1 MNNFETFI
9 LVAVI
14 ILALFF
20 ILPYVTN
27 YGSPV
32 VITKEGFA
40 PNDSMMNNN
49 GDPRPMQ
56 PSQQMFQTQQMTK
69 PYQVSTENDMMQDGS
84 DDMMMYDGS
93 NDKMMYYGP
102 IDMDSRISSNGV
114 DSYMRWPEPSMG
126 AVAPN
131 RINKDNR
138 LRFEKADVQAE
149 TTYNGPK
156 NSNPMRDEPIVVGYD
171 CNDNNDT
178 QYMMLDQ
185 RVDPRKM
192 PEMGPETRKMR
203 ELKDV
208 YVPRKY
214 SPLQVRPDNLS
225 GYDPT
230 DSQDGSLTPRGPNK
244 NYESLIFDNVTRS
257 IMSGSQFMENTGL
270 VTPPW
275 VAPAWNPDAYGPSST
290 GELNPDDYENDPRM
304 LYNKCSLSCCS
315 PQYPTPF
322 QADAD
327 PFVCDKDG
335 NNKYLASN
343 YTCTNNTGGTGCL
356 CMTPKQVDGMY
367 DGFVDWNDWTDN
379 IDNRKY
385 NRKPNTKQ

>member
-1 MNNFETFI
+1 MNNMNNIETII

-14 ILALFF
+14 LLALFF
-20 ILPYVTN
+20 ILPSVMN
-27 YGSPV
+27 YSSPV
-32 VITKEGFA
+32 VVTKEGFA
-40 PNDSMMNNN
+40 SNDSMMNNN
-49 GDPRPMQ
+49 ADSYPMSQ
-56 PSQQMFQTQQMTK
+56 PISQHMSQSQQMTK
-69 PYQVSTENDMMQDGS
+69 PYQVSTENDMTRDGPA
-84 DDMMMYDGS
+84 DMMTYDGS
-93 NDKMMYYGP
+93 IDNMIYYGP

-114 DSYMRWPEPSMG
+114 DSYMGWPEPSM
-126 AVAPN
+126 APN
-131 RINKDNR
+131 RDNK
-138 LRFEKADVQAE
+138 LIFEQGNIQEE

-156 NSNPMRDEPIVVGYD
+156 NSYSMNNEQIVAGYD

-178 QYMMLDQ
+178 QYAMLDQ

-192 PEMGPETRKMR
+192 PTMGPETRKMR
-203 ELKDV
+203 DLKDV

-275 VAPAWNPDAYGPSST
+275 VAPAWNPDAYGPSSK
-290 GELNPDDYENDPRM
+290 GELNPEDYENDPRM

-367 DGFVDWNDWTDN
+367 DGFVDWNDWNDN
-379 IDNRKY
+379 IDNRRY